1 MLDPIISY
9 YNIPLRSTYTGF
21 NYPVHRESMNTNS
34 HELPQDGDINDI
46 NVRYLH
52 LYPHWTVGAIP
63 IVDQPDPNRG
73 HQFPGIPRVGRVP
86 PACVMISQW
95 AAPGTVA
102 EHQRKYWGNGEL
114 WGFWMILDDFGVFKH
129 WSLWF
134 NLQSGFLIFFG
145 RVLKS
150 FNWLRGREGGYVVQ
164 SISKSCGM
172 LSWLWQE
179 GLSGWVNPFW
189 QLFVLC
195 HSVLS
200 SIL

>member
-1 MLDPIISY
+1 MLSPIISY
-9 YNIPLRSTYTGF
+9 YNIPLRSTYTGY

-52 LYPHWTVGAIP
+52 LYPHRTVGAIP

-73 HQFPGIPRVGRVP
+73 HQFPGIPRVRRVP

-114 WGFWMILDDFGVFKH
+114 
-129 WSLWF
+129 
-134 NLQSGFLIFFG
+134 
-145 RVLKS
+145 
-150 FNWLRGREGGYVVQ
+150 
-164 SISKSCGM
+164 
-172 LSWLWQE
+172 
-179 GLSGWVNPFW
+179 
-189 QLFVLC
+189 
-195 HSVLS
+195 
-200 SIL
+200 